1 MDHLIFEYKKPLLCA
16 KHRRVCYVI
25 VTETFLGR
33 KKKAAP
39 PPPAMNKPKLAP
51 PQEEPE
57 CDEPPETQ
65 RKSQTLPVIAKTFK
79 TDAQEKSKTVSR
91 IELNNNDV
99 VEPPNLSPATSSS
112 LSSLSRSDVDRG
124 TLPKTPTVLKYSK
137 IPLSFLSGSRQPA
150 GKYQPSVA
158 LNNLNHVADN
168 DDVVFD
174 SQYKTTESWDT
185 FLEHLNDVL
194 ACKNEEYV

>member
-1 MDHLIFEYKKPLLCA
+1 MA
-16 KHRRVCYVI
+16 
-25 VTETFLGR
+25 
-33 KKKAAP
+33 
-39 PPPAMNKPKLAP
+39 NKPKLTP

-57 CDEPPETQ
+57 CDELPETQ
-65 RKSQTLPVIAKTFK
+65 RKSQTLPVIAKTFV

-158 LNNLNHVADN
+158 LNNLNDVANN

-174 SQYKTTESWDT
+174 SQYKTTESWNR
-185 FLEHLNDVL
+185 FLKHLNDVL